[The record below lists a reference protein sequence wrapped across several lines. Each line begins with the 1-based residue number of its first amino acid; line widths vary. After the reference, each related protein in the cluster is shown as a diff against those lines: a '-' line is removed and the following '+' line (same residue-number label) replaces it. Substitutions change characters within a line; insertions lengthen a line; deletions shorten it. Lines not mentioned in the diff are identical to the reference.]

1 MQTVCPAAAKRK
13 FFMNNQLLDTLA
25 DLGFASP
32 DVPTAR
38 RDALKQIA
46 KHGSKIALVAAVP
59 FVGSG
64 CAVIGA
70 AIAPQT
76 GLAKQTL
83 AFAILSEELEHAFY
97 VQALKSPGLIPA
109 SDRIV
114 FEQIRKHEGAHVFFL
129 NTGLTGIGGFPKA
142 APPFDFTGGGKYPG
156 VFSDY
161 RTFLEVSQMFE
172 DTGVKAYKGQ
182 AGNLIT
188 SSKLLTAAL
197 RIHSVEARHA
207 AEIRRLRGVK
217 AWDGA
222 FDEALSKEEVLAMV
236 SPFIRGGARG

>member
-1 MQTVCPAAAKRK
+1 
-13 FFMNNQLLDTLA
+13 MNHQLLDLVGNLNTKPSA
-25 DLGFASP
+25 A
-32 DVPTAR
+32 PTSR
-38 RDALKQIA
+38 RDLFRQVA
-46 KHGSKIALVAAVP
+46 KHGGKIALAAATP
-59 FVGSG
+59 FLGSG

-83 AFAILSEELEHAFY
+83 AFAILLEELEHAFY
-97 VQALKSPGLIPA
+97 VRALKSPGLIPA
-109 SDRIV
+109 SDRLV
-114 FEQIRKHEGAHVFFL
+114 FEQIRKHEGAHVLFL
-129 NTGLTGIGGFPKA
+129 NTGLTGIGGFPQS
-142 APPFDFTGGGKYPG
+142 APKFDFTGGGKYPG

-207 AEIRRLRGVK
+207 AEVRRLRGVN
-217 AWDGA
+217 AWTGA

-236 SPFIRGGARG
+236 SPFIVGRS

>member
-1 MQTVCPAAAKRK
+1 
-13 FFMNNQLLDTLA
+13 MNTQLLDTIANLSA
-25 DLGFASP
+25 ESGAPSSS
-32 DVPTAR
+32 R
-38 RDALKQIA
+38 RDAFRLIA
-46 KHGSKIALVAAVP
+46 KHGSKLALAAAAP
-59 FVGSG
+59 FAASG
-64 CAVIGA
+64 CVAIGA
-70 AIAPQT
+70 VIAPQT

-83 AFAILSEELEHAFY
+83 AFAILLEELEHAFY
-97 VQALKSPGLIPA
+97 VQALNAPGLIPT
-109 SDRIV
+109 SDRAI

-129 NTGLTGIGGFPKA
+129 NTGLTGIGGFPIG
-142 APPFDFTGGGKYPG
+142 APQFDFTGGGKYPA

-161 RTFLEVSQMFE
+161 RTFLEVSQMLE

-188 SSKLLTAAL
+188 SSSLLTAAL

-222 FDEALSKEEVLAMV
+222 FDEALSKEQVLAMV
-236 SPFIRGGARG
+236 SPFIRQRA

>member
-1 MQTVCPAAAKRK
+1 
-13 FFMNNQLLDTLA
+13 MNRPLLDQLENFGSGSAT
-25 DLGFASP
+25 
-32 DVPTAR
+32 VPTSR
-38 RDALKQIA
+38 RDALRQIA
-46 KHGSKIALVAAVP
+46 KHGSKIALAAAVP
-59 FVGSG
+59 FMGSS

-70 AIAPQT
+70 AVAPQT

-83 AFAILSEELEHAFY
+83 AFAILEELEHAFY

-109 SDRIV
+109 SDRLV
-114 FEQIRKHEGAHVFFL
+114 LEQIRKHEGAHVFFL
-129 NTGLTGIGGFPKA
+129 NTGLTGIGGFPIA
-142 APPFDFTGGGKYPG
+142 APQFDFTGGGKYPG

-161 RTFLEVSQMFE
+161 RTFLEVAQMFE

-217 AWDGA
+217 EWDGGA
-222 FDEALSKEEVLAMV
+222 FDQPLSKEEVLAMV
-236 SPFIRGGARG
+236 SRFIRGNAAMRT

>member
-1 MQTVCPAAAKRK
+1 
-13 FFMNNQLLDTLA
+13 MNNQLLDLIGNVDATSN
-25 DLGFASP
+25 ASP
-32 DVPTAR
+32 TSR
-38 RDALKQIA
+38 RDMFRRLAR
-46 KHGSKIALVAAVP
+46 HSGKIAIAAATP
-59 FVGSG
+59 FVSSG

-70 AIAPQT
+70 AVAPQT
-76 GLAKQTL
+76 GLAKRTL
-83 AFAILSEELEHAFY
+83 AFAILLEELEHAFY
-97 VQALKSPGLIPA
+97 VKALRAPGLIPS
-109 SDRIV
+109 SDRAI

-142 APPFDFTGGGKYPG
+142 APQFDFTGGGKYPE

-207 AEIRRLRGVK
+207 AEVRRLRGVK
-217 AWDGA
+217 AWEGA

-236 SPFIRGGARG
+236 SPFIVGRS